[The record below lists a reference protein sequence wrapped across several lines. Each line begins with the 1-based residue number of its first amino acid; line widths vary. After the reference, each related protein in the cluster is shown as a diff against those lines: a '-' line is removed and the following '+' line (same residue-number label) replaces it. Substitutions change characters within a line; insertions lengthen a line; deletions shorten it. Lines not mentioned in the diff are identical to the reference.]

1 MEDERIVELFF
12 ERSERAIAEVSAKY
26 GGYCHR
32 VVSNILQSPE
42 DAEECLNDAYL
53 AAWNSIPPARPQVL
67 RTFLGRIARNVAL
80 KRYRYNTAERRGGGE
95 TALALDELQELIPQ
109 RGSVEDRVTADELAR
124 EIERFIA
131 SLGETE
137 RRLFIRR
144 YWHFDSIET
153 IAKDFGYGQS
163 RVKSSVRGWVV
174 DEENFVAV
182 YARYRVEY
190 DHTKTFIDDGATEQ
204 YFYLIRDPHSGEWS
218 IADNSSPNT

>member
-12 ERSERAIAEVSAKY
+12 ERSERAIAEVSTKY
-26 GGYCHR
+26 GGYCRR
-32 VVSNILQSPE
+32 VVSNILHSPE

-67 RTFLGRIARNVAL
+67 RTFLGRIARNLAL

-95 TALALDELQELIPQ
+95 TALALDELQELIPH
-109 RGSVEDRVTADELAR
+109 RGSVEDRVTADELAH

-144 YWHFDSIET
+144 YWHFGSIEI

-163 RVKSSVRGWVV
+163 RVKSSLRRTRMKLRNHLEKEG
-174 DEENFVAV
+174 
-182 YARYRVEY
+182 
-190 DHTKTFIDDGATEQ
+190 
-204 YFYLIRDPHSGEWS
+204 LL
-218 IADNSSPNT
+218 